1 MGTKTEKKFDAV
13 EMMRHIRSE
22 LDRELQSMDAEQRQ
36 EYFKKQKEDFDEW
49 KKSKNIRNLQN

>member
-1 MGTKTEKKFDAV
+1 METKTEKKFDAV
-13 EMMRHIRSE
+13 EMMRNIRNE
-22 LDRELQSMDAEQRQ
+22 IDRELQSTDAEQRQ